1 MIDTKDPNNNTQSTE
16 NKEIKIPEFL
26 NQSQQKEYVAPE
38 IKSFKY
44 IKNIQDKKV
53 NWSIL
58 KEIDELIGTIV
69 SNDSEPAKAKI
80 NYNIIVSTDNRTE
93 RVKGTISTTP
103 YRDEDVD

>member
-1 MIDTKDPNNNTQSTE
+1 MGKINVDDPNNTTQSTE
-16 NKEIKIPEFL
+16 NEEIKIPEFL
-26 NQSQQKEYVAPE
+26 TQSKEHVAPE

-69 SNDSEPAKAKI
+69 SNDSEPTKAKI

-93 RVKGTISTTP
+93 RIKGTISTTP
-103 YRDEDVD
+103 YRDEHVD

>member
-1 MIDTKDPNNNTQSTE
+1 MVDTKDPNNNTQSTE

-26 NQSQQKEYVAPE
+26 NQSQQKEHVAPE

-53 NWSIL
+53 NWSIHE
-58 KEIDELIGTIV
+58 EIDELIGTIV

-93 RVKGTISTTP
+93 RIKGTISTTP
-103 YRDEDVD
+103 YRDEHVD